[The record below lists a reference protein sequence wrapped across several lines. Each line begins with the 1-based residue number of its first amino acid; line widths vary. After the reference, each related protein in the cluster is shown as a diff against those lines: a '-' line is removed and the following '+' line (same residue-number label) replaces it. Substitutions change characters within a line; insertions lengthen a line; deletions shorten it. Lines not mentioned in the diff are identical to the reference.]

1 MYQHLPVHQNTVVF
15 ETFLIVFQKS
25 LNHNV
30 LWCYLPGNI
39 YVSLHRILKKER
51 RLFYDTANCEAMGLY
66 EVFFTLQP
74 LSQMFFE
81 SLVEEA

>member
-1 MYQHLPVHQNTVVF
+1 
-15 ETFLIVFQKS
+15 
-25 LNHNV
+25 
-30 LWCYLPGNI
+30 
-39 YVSLHRILKKER
+39 
-51 RLFYDTANCEAMGLY
+51 MGLY